1 MEAKRFNEV
10 QKDVA
15 ANFAT
20 PGAILGDSDL
30 EPGQKVKLLQQWE
43 YDLRQMLV
51 ASEENMTDQTA
62 AQGSSAELLRKVR
75 KALSALEEAHPG
87 LKEDQQGAAA
97 KTGGAVN

>member
-1 MEAKRFNEV
+1 MEAKRFDEV

-20 PGAILGDSDL
+20 PGAILGDSEL
-30 EPGQKVKLLQQWE
+30 EPRQKVKLLQQWE

-62 AQGSSAELLRKVR
+62 AQGGSAELLRKVR
-75 KALSALEEAHPG
+75 KALAALEEAHPG
-87 LKEDQQGAAA
+87 LAEEAQGASA
-97 KTGGAVN
+97 KAGGAIN